1 MVTGGYTL
9 DLTCDCLDCQQY
21 MGNPDYR
28 TEAQGYKQFVG
39 SNSTMC
45 FRAAKKRGWKFNAN
59 KTHCLAPG
67 HRYRNDGHDDA

>member
-9 DLTCDCLDCQQY
+9 DLTCDCLHCQQY

-67 HRYRNDGHDDA
+67 HAYRKDGDSDA

>member
-9 DLTCDCLDCQQY
+9 DLICDCLECQSY

-59 KTHCLAPG
+59 ITHCLAPG
-67 HRYRNDGHDDA
+67 HSYRKDGDIHA

>member
-21 MGNPDYR
+21 MGNPDFR
-28 TEAQGYKQFVG
+28 TEVQGYKQFVG

-59 KTHCLAPG
+59 KTRCLAPG
-67 HRYRNDGHDDA
+67 HAYRKDGDRHA